1 MHKPGEGSLCL
12 LPPQKTH
19 QQLLSPHTA
28 LSGYFAPM
36 TILRCSQKLLKRLR
50 QPPKL
55 PEPPAGDNP
64 LGEWCADIDFID
76 RQPFVV
82 LMNAAT
88 GLVLVLPGKAAD
100 LRELHV
106 MAARQLAGVLEEC
119 GIHGPL
125 AQAELDALLQP
136 FAFARNGNRS
146 LVASMNQRKYE
157 AWTQFAYNRLTAY
170 EVALR
175 MLETPFSRKDLP
187 GGGRYGFHHTPD
199 LLRARVMPSAKILPF
214 QVPASRH

>member
-1 MHKPGEGSLCL
+1 MAATSDAG
-12 LPPQKTH
+12 
-19 QQLLSPHTA
+19 A
-28 LSGYFAPM
+28 ANPM

-76 RQPFVV
+76 RSPFVL

-88 GLVLVLPGKAAD
+88 GLMLVLPGMAAD
-100 LRELHV
+100 LKQLHT
-106 MAARQLAGVLEEC
+106 MAARQLAGVLDEC
-119 GIHGPL
+119 RIDGPL
-125 AQAELDALLQP
+125 AQGELDALQQP

-170 EVALR
+170 ELALR
-175 MLETPFSRKDLP
+175 MLDTPFSRKDLP
-187 GGGRYGFHHTPD
+187 GGGYLGFHHTPG
-199 LLRARVMPSAKILPF
+199 LLRARLLPSAKILPF
-214 QVPASRH
+214 QASTSRH